1 MINKGDLIAKRYLIL
16 DTLGEGG
23 MSNVYLAEDTYLH
36 RKVALKSLRADLQN
50 DQQIRLRFQR
60 ESRAMSK
67 LSSPYIVNIL
77 DVGDEELP
85 FIVMEYVPGCSLKKY
100 IKQNYPLPYQQV
112 VDLMEEI
119 LQGVAVAHT
128 HGIIHRDL
136 KPQNVMIT
144 PDHHAKVA
152 DFGIALSQGEQSI
165 TQTNS
170 TMGSVHYM
178 APERVRGQQASIQ
191 SDIYALGI
199 ILYEMLTNK
208 LPFDGETSL
217 AIALKHFNEATPSLR
232 REHPD
237 IPQALENVVF
247 KATAKDSKQR
257 YTSAL
262 AMAADLKTTL
272 SPQRAHEPVFVALA
286 ADTKPMD
293 NDEEKTKV
301 MAQVADDNKK
311 AAQNKPGK
319 KPWYRNKWLW
329 LLSLLG
335 VVLAIIGLIWL
346 NDRKEVSVPDVT
358 NLSPAQARAVL
369 GNSQLKAQI
378 SGNEYSNRVA
388 KNNIIRSLPPKGS
401 HLKSGS
407 AVKLIRSLGPKKY
420 SVPNVVGDNYYE
432 ARQKLMRA
440 GFKVKRSNRYSAEV
454 AAGTIIKQSPQA
466 KKKVVFR
473 KKTVR
478 LTVSLGQKNYSFP
491 LKDLTGYNLRGA
503 QDYANEEGLQLV
515 IKNIASN
522 SVDKG
527 IVISQAPA
535 AGTQVLRGSTLT
547 VNISSGKLN
556 TNETSS
562 NTNEFNNDLA
572 GNPVQTV
579 TRVLTI
585 PFNDQDN
592 HTSNQVQ
599 IYIKDAAHNLN
610 EVYRTMNIDSSTQV
624 TVPFQLNKGQMGQY
638 RIVNDGKVVET
649 GNVTAG

>member
-1 MINKGDLIAKRYLIL
+1 
-16 DTLGEGG
+16 
-23 MSNVYLAEDTYLH
+23 
-36 RKVALKSLRADLQN
+36 
-50 DQQIRLRFQR
+50 
-60 ESRAMSK
+60 
-67 LSSPYIVNIL
+67 
-77 DVGDEELP
+77 
-85 FIVMEYVPGCSLKKY
+85 
-100 IKQNYPLPYQQV
+100 
-112 VDLMEEI
+112 
-119 LQGVAVAHT
+119 
-128 HGIIHRDL
+128 
-136 KPQNVMIT
+136 
-144 PDHHAKVA
+144 
-152 DFGIALSQGEQSI
+152 
-165 TQTNS
+165 
-170 TMGSVHYM
+170 
-178 APERVRGQQASIQ
+178 
-191 SDIYALGI
+191 
-199 ILYEMLTNK
+199 
-208 LPFDGETSL
+208 
-217 AIALKHFNEATPSLR
+217 
-232 REHPD
+232 
-237 IPQALENVVF
+237 
-247 KATAKDSKQR
+247 
-257 YTSAL
+257 
-262 AMAADLKTTL
+262 
-272 SPQRAHEPVFVALA
+272 
-286 ADTKPMD
+286 
-293 NDEEKTKV
+293 
-301 MAQVADDNKK
+301 
-311 AAQNKPGK
+311 
-319 KPWYRNKWLW
+319 
-329 LLSLLG
+329 
-335 VVLAIIGLIWL
+335 
-346 NDRKEVSVPDVT
+346 
-358 NLSPAQARAVL
+358 
-369 GNSQLKAQI
+369 
-378 SGNEYSNRVA
+378 
-388 KNNIIRSLPPKGS
+388 
-401 HLKSGS
+401 
-407 AVKLIRSLGPKKY
+407 
-420 SVPNVVGDNYYE
+420 
-432 ARQKLMRA
+432 MRA

-592 HTSNQVQ
+592 HASNQVQ

-624 TVPFQLNKGQMGQY
+624 TVPFQLNNGQMGQY